1 MVSLGKN
8 LALSQQIRSVVKIKT
23 VFIPST
29 CIRLNLNIPVVVTS
43 GQAFTVVLS
52 PGHNSTDERD
62 DENHISSQ
70 MKEEMIQGETK
81 KNREAEKLKECI
93 LPFFEEE
100 RDRLTILKH
109 TNGCSVEVG
118 YQLFPHTTTA
128 GQIDTRPRV
137 KGKKTLVQ
145 GECQTKG
152 KLSTDDLESP
162 SPGILK
168 AKQS

>member
-1 MVSLGKN
+1 M
-8 LALSQQIRSVVKIKT
+8 
-23 VFIPST
+23 
-29 CIRLNLNIPVVVTS
+29 
-43 GQAFTVVLS
+43 LS

-118 YQLFPHTTTA
+118 Y
-128 GQIDTRPRV
+128 
-137 KGKKTLVQ
+137 
-145 GECQTKG
+145 
-152 KLSTDDLESP
+152 
-162 SPGILK
+162 
-168 AKQS
+168 